1 MIIYSVTVSIDK
13 LIQEDWLGWMQ
24 EKHIPDVMATGY
36 FQEYAIQEII
46 DPQPQPGSLTYNI
59 QYLCEN
65 MEAYQSYQ
73 QSAASALQK
82 EHTERY
88 KDRFVAFRTVLRR
101 L

>member
-13 LIQEDWLGWMQ
+13 LIKEEWLGWMQ
-24 EKHIPDVMATGY
+24 SKHIPDVMATGF

-46 DPQPQPGSLTYNI
+46 EPAPQPGSLTYNI

-65 MEAYQSYQ
+65 LQAYQSYQ
-73 QSAASALQK
+73 QTAAPALQK

-88 KDRFVAFRTVLRR
+88 KDRFVAFRTLLRR

>member
-13 LIQEDWLGWMQ
+13 LIKEDWLSWMQ
-24 EKHIPDVMATGY
+24 EKHIPDVMSTGY

-46 DPQPQPGSLTYNI
+46 DPEPQDGSRSYNI

-65 MEAYQSYQ
+65 METYKSYQ
-73 QSAASALQK
+73 QTAAPALQK
-82 EHTERY
+82 EHKERF
-88 KDRFVAFRTVLRR
+88 KDRFVAFRTLLRR